1 MRVLHINQSDLF
13 GGAAIAAYR
22 LHQGLLAQGV
32 ESRLLVGKVMG
43 LDRRVAPT
51 PRWPFVEKQLF
62 RLCYLM
68 GLNYLNHISSFRISK
83 HPFFQEADIL
93 HFHNLHTGYFN
104 YLAIPALTRNKPA
117 VFTLRDMWAITGHC
131 SYSYDCERWK
141 TGCGK
146 CPHPDTYPEILVDN
160 SGLEWKLKRWAYRR
174 SNLTI
179 VGISRWLAE
188 EARSSVFSGFPIYHI
203 ANGIDTESYRPLN
216 TEICRSVLGLPAD
229 KKILLFGAHNQ
240 KAPRK
245 GVDLLVDALEGL
257 PDSLKN
263 ETVLLTMG
271 TSGNSISET
280 TGIVT
285 IDLGFLNS
293 DRLKVIAYS
302 AADLFL
308 FPTRQDAF
316 GLVAQESVACGTPV
330 VSFNVGGVP
339 DIVRPGMTGYLA
351 KPEDPRDFSNGILQL
366 LGDEKL
372 RFQMRQKCRQIAI
385 QEWDL
390 GQQTKR
396 YIELYERILRETS
409 S

>member
-1 MRVLHINQSDLF
+1 
-13 GGAAIAAYR
+13 
-22 LHQGLLAQGV
+22 
-32 ESRLLVGKVMG
+32 
-43 LDRRVAPT
+43 
-51 PRWPFVEKQLF
+51 
-62 RLCYLM
+62 
-68 GLNYLNHISSFRISK
+68 
-83 HPFFQEADIL
+83 
-93 HFHNLHTGYFN
+93 
-104 YLAIPALTRNKPA
+104 
-117 VFTLRDMWAITGHC
+117 MWAITGHC

-216 TEICRSVLGLPAD
+216 AEICRSVLGLPAD

-245 GVDLLVDALEGL
+245 GADLLVDALEGL

-285 IDLGFLNS
+285 IDLGFLSS

-339 DIVRPGMTGYLA
+339 DIVRPGITGYLA

-385 QEWDL
+385 QEYDL
-390 GQQTKR
+390 RQQARR
-396 YIELYERILRETS
+396 YLELYERILRETS